1 MKKLIVENII
11 IPPGPITEDERIRI
25 ENAVEDIE
33 IPFVDKLLIDQ
44 LYKMAKTYANSEF
57 SAEDLFKKAL
67 KIYVIQASN
76 KVIFKN
82 SEKWDEQILWRG
94 RMNILAAME
103 ADEK

>member
-44 LYKMAKTYANSEF
+44 LYRMAKTYANSEF
-57 SAEDLFKKAL
+57 TAEDLFMKAL
-67 KIYVIQASN
+67 KIYIVQAPN
-76 KVIFKN
+76 KVTFKN
-82 SEKWDEQILWRG
+82 PEKWQEQVLWRG
-94 RMNILAAME
+94 RMKILAAMG